1 MHPKWTALA
10 CLVIQN
16 SSLALMMRY
25 TFLLPK
31 TSHIYLASTAVFI
44 TEAIKLSIS
53 FICCY
58 LLDANSDM
66 RRFGSILRTEVFV
79 NPRDWFQLTIPS
91 LLYTLQNSLQYI
103 SMSQLSAP
111 VFQLLYQMKIV
122 TTALFSVLLLSKSIS
137 VGQWLA
143 VVALTG
149 GVVMVQLSQQHDL
162 TSVDLAVGRN
172 SLVGFISV
180 LCGCMTS
187 GFAGVYFEMIL
198 KSGSTSLWVRNIQL
212 SFIGTVTGFITCYYR
227 NHSEISEYGFFIGY
241 NRYVWYVIL
250 LQAAGGLL
258 VALVVKFADN
268 VLKVFATSI
277 SILLSGFVSW
287 YVLKDFEITM
297 SFLFGSSFILAS
309 VFLFTTTGTNNNN
322 ITMSKS
328 VSQLSILPISV
339 NMKTLN

>member
-1 MHPKWTALA
+1 MHPKWIALA

-31 TSHIYLASTAVFI
+31 TGHIYLASTAVFI

-53 FICCY
+53 IICCF
-58 LLDANSDM
+58 LLDAGSDM
-66 RRFGSILRTEVFV
+66 RRFGNILRTEVFV
-79 NPRDWFQLTIPS
+79 NPRDWFNLTVPS

-137 VGQWLA
+137 MGQWLA
-143 VVALTG
+143 ILALTG
-149 GVVMVQLSQQHDL
+149 GVALVQLSQQDSVSSADL
-162 TSVDLAVGRN
+162 TTGRN

-198 KSGSTSLWVRNIQL
+198 KSGSTSLWVRNVQL
-212 SFIGTVTGFITCYYR
+212 SFIGAVTGLVCYF
-227 NHSEISEYGFFIGY
+227 NSLSCIS
-241 NRYVWYVIL
+241 L
-250 LQAAGGLL
+250 
-258 VALVVKFADN
+258 
-268 VLKVFATSI
+268 
-277 SILLSGFVSW
+277 
-287 YVLKDFEITM
+287 
-297 SFLFGSSFILAS
+297 
-309 VFLFTTTGTNNNN
+309 
-322 ITMSKS
+322 
-328 VSQLSILPISV
+328 
-339 NMKTLN
+339 